1 MSTQK
6 PICTRYDATQHRDS
20 LIGFMSAY
28 DNDDLSDGAW
38 QAMLED
44 GAKAFSKHFG
54 IRIDPFDAFMEYVEH
69 SGDQA

>member
-1 MSTQK
+1 MSKK
-6 PICTRYDATQHRDS
+6 PIPISYSAPKHRNA
-20 LIGFMSAY
+20 LIGYMSAY

-44 GAKAFSKHFG
+44 GAKAFSKEFG
-54 IRIDPFDAFMEYVEH
+54 IRIDPFDAFMEYVNH